1 MFYITLIFTGVFVIY
16 LSTVEIMKSV
26 IYLVNKGEIKVA
38 LNNSR
43 IESLMDEKKTFNKRT

>member
-43 IESLMDEKKTFNKRT
+43 IESLIGEKKTF